1 MRNHTQPDNG
11 TVRQAFRAIAQVGR
25 ILTGRNMAG
34 RNLTIFYD
42 DVFLVSYPR
51 SGNTWSRF
59 LIGNLIYPDDPVTFA
74 NIESRFPEIYFNPD
88 RVMRRLPRPRI
99 LKSHECFQP
108 QYRSVIYIIR
118 DPRDI
123 AVSFYHHNVK
133 AGNLPDDYPMEDFIP
148 RFIAA
153 EFDSKWGSWSDHVT
167 SWLALRQNQPRFL
180 LLRYEDMKQDPE
192 RELARVAAYLER
204 CSFGKI
210 DVTPAKL
217 KHAVDLSSPE
227 RMRALEKKQARE
239 WVLTRNTRHDKPFL
253 RTATSGGW
261 KSSLSRTSVAQ
272 IEAAWGEIMQ
282 GLGYDLTS
290 NTPAAVDRSGSVVQ
304 DEAARTDR

>member
-1 MRNHTQPDNG
+1 
-11 TVRQAFRAIAQVGR
+11 
-25 ILTGRNMAG
+25 MAG
-34 RNLTIFYD
+34 RNLTVFHD

-108 QYRSVIYIIR
+108 QYRRVIYILR

-153 EFDSKWGSWSDHVT
+153 EFDNKWGSWGDHVT
-167 SWLALRQNQPRFL
+167 SWLALRQNQPTFL

-192 RELARVAAYLER
+192 RELARVASYLER

-217 KHAVDLSSPE
+217 KRAVELSSPE

-239 WVLTRNTRHDKPFL
+239 WVLTRKTRHDKPFL

-261 KSSLSRTSVAQ
+261 ESSLSQTSVAKV
-272 IEAAWGEIMQ
+272 EAAWGELMQ
-282 GLGYDLTS
+282 GLGYDLAS
-290 NTPAAVDRSGSVVQ
+290 STPAAVDPPGSVVQ
-304 DEAARTDR
+304 DEAARTNR